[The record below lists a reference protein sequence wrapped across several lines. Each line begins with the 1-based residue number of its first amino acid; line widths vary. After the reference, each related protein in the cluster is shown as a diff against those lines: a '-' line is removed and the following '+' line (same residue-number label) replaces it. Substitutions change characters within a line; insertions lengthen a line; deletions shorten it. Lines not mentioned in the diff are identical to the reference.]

1 MPSKELLTE
10 ELFADWLQHP
20 VTEAV
25 RKALGKK
32 RRENKDAWEEGNV
45 MDLAKDTQMLRNAA
59 NIGLCQGYKYIQELT
74 HEQLRGDLEDDD

>member
-1 MPSKELLTE
+1 
-10 ELFADWLQHP
+10 
-20 VTEAV
+20 
-25 RKALGKK
+25 
-32 RRENKDAWEEGNV
+32 